1 MILCYIAS
9 EIWHIAEVIVI
20 FHFGQSLVLLP
31 PYSRKNENVKKN
43 EKNTLRYHH
52 LTQVY
57 QKSSSIAPEI
67 WQMVDAIVIF
77 SFWAIFTI
85 PPSSP
90 KNENLKTFKKHLEIS
105 SLYTSIPKI
114 MIICYTVPEIYGARG
129 M

>member
-1 MILCYIAS
+1 MLYCFWDMAHSRGNCYFSFWA
-9 EIWHIAEVIVI
+9 I
-20 FHFGQSLVLLP
+20 FSPFTPLQP
-31 PYSRKNENVKKN
+31 KKWKCQKN

-67 WQMVDAIVIF
+67 WQMADVIVIF